1 MSRLSKY
8 RRPAAEN
15 LTRQYAT
22 KLPESLADEFE
33 AYCRELNLTPS
44 EALRLLVYEEME
56 SVRRMKNN
64 QGYLEIPDDAER
76 YLASALEEPIDIPKE
91 PRVTKPRPK
100 SSKHSGWGEK
110 RLTTVQWEI
119 EKELPCP
126 VCRQWGKSV
135 NFARDHVRG
144 HGLPFKDKTEFLHH
158 PDYKPIVEQMYQ
170 ERMGNRTNERDEE
183 KT

>member
-1 MSRLSKY
+1 MPILGKY
-8 RRPAAEN
+8 RRPAAES
-15 LTRQYAT
+15 LTRLFAT

-33 AYCRELNLTPS
+33 AYCKELNITPS

-56 SVRRMKNN
+56 SVKRTKNN
-64 QGYLEIPDDAER
+64 LSYPALTEDTERQLAATLESPPVTPR
-76 YLASALEEPIDIPKE
+76 EP
-91 PRVTKPRPK
+91 KPRPK
-100 SSKHSGWGEK
+100 PAKRSGWGGSG

-126 VCRQWGKSV
+126 VCEQWGKSV

-158 PDYKPIVEQMYQ
+158 PDYKPIVEQMYK
-170 ERMGNRTNERDEE
+170 ERIGNTDE
-183 KT
+183 